1 MRACGLFRR
10 VRCAESGDPGRV
22 FLESVMNVYT
32 FKKIATMKTSVFS
45 LN

>member
-1 MRACGLFRR
+1 MRDCGPFRR
-10 VRCAESGDPGRV
+10 VRCAGTDDPDRA

-32 FKKIATMKTSVFS
+32 FKKIATMKTFVFS